1 MKLKIRRRL
10 DWGSVLSLSVVMFS
24 TDCYGNPRLVELI
37 GDVSNEVVVFGSE
50 VLIAF
55 HWINVMHVGK

>member
-10 DWGSVLSLSVVMFS
+10 DWGSVLSSSVVMLS
-24 TDCYGNPRLVELI
+24 TDCCGNTRLVELI
-37 GDVSNEVVVFGSE
+37 GDVSNEVVVFGSA

-55 HWINVMHVGK
+55 HWINVMYVGK